1 MSLTALAWAFRM
13 ATKGAQKAALLAI
26 ADHADG
32 TGRCFPSISRLAL
45 WAGLT
50 ERGVRSALRELETA
64 GLLLTTH
71 ERGHR
76 SQYQLVMSASGKQRR
91 TPEPRSAP
99 TPEPRS
105 APAPTASPEAG
116 SGGGGST
123 CRGTPEPRSAKPLR
137 EPSLNRQKRE
147 SAQSAADLL
156 SGEEVLPPPRAR
168 ATRRKPETAID
179 PAWFPDPAGIEYAK
193 GYGIVDVG
201 FEVEKFR
208 NWHLARD
215 VRRRDWAH
223 AWRNWSQNHKE
234 FHQPRGNGAAGDH
247 TTSTRPAADGGG
259 LVGAAARM
267 WRGRP
272 GGDGD
277 G

>member
-1 MSLTALAWAFRM
+1 
-13 ATKGAQKAALLAI
+13 
-26 ADHADG
+26 
-32 TGRCFPSISRLAL
+32 
-45 WAGLT
+45 
-50 ERGVRSALRELETA
+50 
-64 GLLLTTH
+64 
-71 ERGHR
+71 
-76 SQYQLVMSASGKQRR
+76 
-91 TPEPRSAP
+91 
-99 TPEPRS
+99 
-105 APAPTASPEAG
+105 
-116 SGGGGST
+116 
-123 CRGTPEPRSAKPLR
+123 
-137 EPSLNRQKRE
+137 
-147 SAQSAADLL
+147 
-156 SGEEVLPPPRAR
+156 
-168 ATRRKPETAID
+168 
-179 PAWFPDPAGIEYAK
+179 
-193 GYGIVDVG
+193 VDVG